1 MVIEATCMDCGRTFR
16 YNRIRKPKEPM
27 KRCPKCA
34 RKHYASKYLAKHRV
48 DMLVKALRKV
58 QAYCAGQQ
66 HGCRECAL
74 YDHDQEV
81 CRISGCGPAA
91 WSIGSNP
98 AWPDGCNLNLT
109 RNHIIA
115 ALSGLR
121 DLGEDTS
128 SEYIPP
134 EVENGL
140 MNPAGK
146 WFKVRFDRFKQAGQH
161 VQIAGAEISLF

>member
-1 MVIEATCMDCGRTFR
+1 M
-16 YNRIRKPKEPM
+16 KE
-27 KRCPKCA
+27 KNLDTLVQ
-34 RKHYASKYLAKHRV
+34 KYLQLKPLGDKDAVAAR
-48 DMLVKALRKV
+48 
-58 QAYCAGQQ
+58 
-66 HGCRECAL
+66 REYARRELERWRGIFEHACS
-74 YDHDQEV
+74 D
-81 CRISGCGPAA
+81 
-91 WSIGSNP
+91 P
-98 AWPDGCNLNLT
+98 AWPDGCNLNLI

-115 ALSGLR
+115 ALSDLR

-140 MNPAGK
+140 MIPAGK